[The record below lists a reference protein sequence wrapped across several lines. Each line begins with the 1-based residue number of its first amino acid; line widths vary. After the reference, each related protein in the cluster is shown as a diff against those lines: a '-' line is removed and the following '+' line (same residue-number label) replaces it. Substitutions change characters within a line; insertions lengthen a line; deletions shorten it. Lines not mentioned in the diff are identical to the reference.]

1 MSYDDEQ
8 GYGSRDS
15 GSRGDDAYSTL
26 GGTRQTR
33 TRLPEGNPGT
43 LHGRRPARN
52 TRSLVM
58 AVGVVV
64 LLVAAIA
71 FANLGGGDKSDNV
84 DPAVP
89 GSSRADTA
97 EGTAPTAPTG
107 TDPVT
112 GKNGSIA
119 SGFAHD
125 EQGAQSAAANYTV
138 VLGSDQMFNSDGRHK
153 ITEAVYAPDVAASRQ
168 ARIDEAYSG
177 TAFLSSIGLNPDGTP
192 PDALTFIS
200 RSNPVG
206 AKIERYSGDQ
216 ATVAVWYSALFGLA
230 GEGSK
235 NPVSEGWYTT
245 TYELEWVN
253 GDWKVTDFAQK
264 DGPVP
269 VGRDQAASPA
279 DQMADAVT
287 EFGGF
292 TYAR

>member
-192 PDALTFIS
+192 
-200 RSNPVG
+200 
-206 AKIERYSGDQ
+206 
-216 ATVAVWYSALFGLA
+216 
-230 GEGSK
+230 
-235 NPVSEGWYTT
+235 
-245 TYELEWVN
+245 
-253 GDWKVTDFAQK
+253 
-264 DGPVP
+264 
-269 VGRDQAASPA
+269 GRLDLHLSI
-279 DQMADAVT
+279 
-287 EFGGF
+287 
-292 TYAR
+292 

>member
-33 TRLPEGNPGT
+33 TRLPEGNPGAP
-43 LHGRRPARN
+43 HGRRPARN

-71 FANLGGGDKSDNV
+71 FANLGGSDKGDNV
-84 DPAVP
+84 DPALP

-125 EQGAQSAAANYTV
+125 EQGAQSAAANYAV
-138 VLGSDQMFNSDGRHK
+138 ALGSAEMFDKAKRDV
-153 ITEAVYAPDVAASRQ
+153 ILDAVIAPSQIDRFRSTL
-168 ARIDEAYSG
+168 DEAYS
-177 TAFLSSIGLNPDGTP
+177 APFFKNVGLNEDGTTP
-192 PDALTFIS
+192 SGFTFIS
-200 RSNPVG
+200 RTTPIG
-206 AKIERYSGDQ
+206 TKITNSSAEVTIVD
-216 ATVAVWYSALFGLA
+216 VWCTGLIGLA
-230 GEGSK
+230 GEGSTK
-235 NPVSEGWYTT
+235 PVVDGWFTIT
-245 TYELEWVN
+245 MELSWVDGEWKAVSHS
-253 GDWKVTDFAQK
+253 QK
-264 DGPVP
+264 DGPAP
-269 VGRDQAASPA
+269 VSGDTRASSA
-279 DQMADAVT
+279 DEIAGAVSG
-287 EFGGF
+287 FGGF